1 MNIQAYIERI
11 NYQGPLRPSAQTLRE
26 LQLAHLLAVPFENLS
41 VYYKEAIVLR
51 DDALFNKI
59 VTRRRGGF
67 CYELN
72 GLFAILLRALGFQ
85 VEMLSAGVVRPN
97 GGFGPEFDHL
107 MLMVSLD
114 ERWLVDVGF
123 GDSFREPLRL
133 DDQGV
138 QQQNERA
145 YQLVADGERVIL
157 MEQKENKDP
166 STGSGRVWKAQ
177 YRFTLKTYQLFNYKE
192 MCHYHQ
198 TSPESSFTKS
208 RVCTR
213 ATPEGRITLSK
224 MRLITTTLNGERQ
237 EQDVAN
243 EEEYTFLLA
252 KHFGLIMS

>member
-1 MNIQAYIERI
+1 MDIQPYLERI
-11 NYQGPLRPSAQTLRE
+11 NYHGSLHPSAQTLRE
-26 LQLAHLLAVPFENLS
+26 LQLAHLFTVPFENLS
-41 VYYKEAIVLR
+41 VHHKEGIVLQNEP
-51 DDALFNKI
+51 LFDKI

-72 GLFAILLRALGFQ
+72 GLFATLLRALGFQ
-85 VEMLSAGVVRPN
+85 VEMLSAGVTRPN

-123 GDSFREPLRL
+123 GDGFREPLRL
-133 DDQGV
+133 DDRGV
-138 QQQNERA
+138 QRQYGRA
-145 YQLVADGERVIL
+145 YQLLPDGQRLIL
-157 MEQKENKDP
+157 MEQKENEE
-166 STGSGRVWKAQ
+166 SKAQ
-177 YRFTLKTYQLFNYKE
+177 YRFTLQPYQWLDYKN

-198 TSPESSFTKS
+198 TSPDSSFTKG

-237 EQDVAN
+237 EQEVAN
-243 EEEYTFLLA
+243 EDEYAMWLD
-252 KHFGLIMS
+252 KHFGIVMS